1 MELSPY
7 VSALRDNLTA
17 AAAAGD
23 EQTRVAA
30 RVLAATI
37 EPAARLALMNALSD
51 LAAEVTLALENQV
64 VEVRLDGQDV
74 QVVVTGAPVTEEPE
88 PAEEPPQPSF
98 DPTGDISRITVRLLE
113 ELKTKAEQTAA
124 SQGVSL
130 NAFVSQAVQG
140 ALSNAQRQAHGGGRG
155 QARENWGGGEWRQ
168 HWDDFGRTM
177 RASFGQWGEEQR
189 GGSGSSSDSAP
200 GKPATDKPWQADE
213 PQGKGSS
220 RVRGWV
226 EG

>member
-23 EQTRVAA
+23 EQTRTAA

-37 EPAARLALMNALSD
+37 EPAARLAIMNALSD
-51 LAAEVTLALENQV
+51 LAGEVTLALEDRV

-74 QVVVTGAPVTEEPE
+74 QVVVTGTPNDEPE
-88 PAEEPPQPSF
+88 PSDEPPPNLS

-113 ELKTKAEQTAA
+113 ELKTKAEEAA
-124 SQGVSL
+124 QARGVSL
-130 NAFVSQAVQG
+130 NSFVSQAVQG
-140 ALSNAQRQAHGGGRG
+140 ALYNSARGRGGWGGG
-155 QARENWGGGEWRQ
+155 QNWGGQNWAGQGW
-168 HWDDFGRTM
+168 
-177 RASFGQWGEEQR
+177 GQWGQQFADEAKRHFNDDRPDRPGR
-189 GGSGSSSDSAP
+189 GGR
-200 GKPATDKPWQADE
+200 
-213 PQGKGSS
+213 GSS